1 MWIMYWSTP
10 SWYLKGHRTKLKQ
23 VQIFQIIVAI
33 SIYFVNILNALKEA
47 VADWKSLIKPIQNNK
62 TSVWLFENYISTN
75 IQPDARI
82 RINTYY
88 KFYDNGL
95 AYIQYEM
102 QNMIFLTTF
111 KIILVLRDFGRLLLP
126 WQQSYNCEV
135 FIVIMALNKP

>member
-1 MWIMYWSTP
+1 M
-10 SWYLKGHRTKLKQ
+10 
-23 VQIFQIIVAI
+23 VAV
-33 SIYFVNILNALKEA
+33 SIYFMNILNALKEA

-88 KFYDNGL
+88 KFYDNGS

-111 KIILVLRDFGRLLLP
+111 KIIFVLRDFGRLLLP